1 MKKFYINANRGFTI
15 MEIAV
20 AVAILMI
27 ISSIAIV
34 SYTKYISNAR
44 ETVCAEN
51 LDGLRNAVM
60 IYVSEKAA
68 LPTTLGELEPEHIKQ
83 GYDLAMK
90 NADWQSKLAHAAL
103 EFSITE
109 EAHAF
114 TLSYED
120 LKVYGA
126 SHEIFECPEDH
137 NGGASYAINADIAG
151 KKWSELNADDILIA
165 ESDSYTFNNISDFQ
179 FRHEGKT
186 KALAITT
193 NGRIVKLDH
202 LDGDGSDGDDGDE
215 VTICHKGKTTKTK
228 SGAALDAHLAH
239 GDTIG
244 PCP

>member
-15 MEIAV
+15 VEIAV

-34 SYTKYISNAR
+34 SYTRYIGNAR

-90 NADWQSKLAHAAL
+90 NADWRSKLAHSVL
-103 EFSITE
+103 EFNITS

-120 LKVYGA
+120 LKAYGA

-137 NGGASYAINADIAG
+137 NGGASYALNAEIAG
-151 KKWSELNADDILIA
+151 KKWSEINADVILIA
-165 ESDSYTFNNISDFQ
+165 ESDSYTFNNTSDLQ
-179 FRHEGKT
+179 LRHESKT
-186 KALAITT
+186 KALAIFK
-193 NGRIVKLDH
+193 NGLIVKLDH
-202 LDGDGSDGDDGDE
+202 PAVAGDDDDGDDDDGD
-215 VTICHKGKTTKTK
+215 
-228 SGAALDAHLAH
+228 D
-239 GDTIG
+239 
-244 PCP
+244 